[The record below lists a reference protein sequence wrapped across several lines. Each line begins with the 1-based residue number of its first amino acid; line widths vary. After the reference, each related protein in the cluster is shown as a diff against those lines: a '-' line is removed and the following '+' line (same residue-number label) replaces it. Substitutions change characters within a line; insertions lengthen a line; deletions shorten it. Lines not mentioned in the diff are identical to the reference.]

1 MIASLAGVAV
11 AAWVSHAILLDFL
24 SAFKDAPVLSEPG
37 WLFACVLLQVIVSDQ
52 IMLCS
57 SMDLLAFLGQTWV
70 EHGNLAVVRLQ
81 KKRVLLKIPKR
92 WMYFFDSVFEV
103 WSDVHRRL
111 VDFRSLL
118 FLLRVFLWLDRCS
131 GLCDWLALRLF
142 LTLFGWLFL

>member
-57 SMDLLAFLGQTWV
+57 SMNLLAFLGQTWV

-81 KKRVLLKIPKR
+81 KKR
-92 WMYFFDSVFEV
+92 VFEV

-131 GLCDWLALRLF
+131 GLCDWLALRLLLRLYNWLALRLF